1 MAMVTQHGVLVFLRE
16 PDSLQLDIMEGG
28 LRIRGDICTL
38 IEIALLELV
47 GQ

>member
-1 MAMVTQHGVLVFLRE
+1 MVMVTQHGVLVFLRE
-16 PDSLQLDIMEGG
+16 PDLLQLDIMGDG
-28 LRIRGDICTL
+28 LQIRGDSCIL